1 MDLTWQATWGGG
13 RFAEPR
19 DVAVGGDAIYV
30 ADTGRRQVQVLGR
43 DGTLRKTLTGGQEP
57 FEEPLA
63 LGVDSGQ
70 RLLVLDSVQGWIY
83 RFDADGNA
91 VDRIAG
97 PTSQTFHA
105 RGMTVL
111 PDDTVIVADTGG
123 ARLVFFGPEGTI
135 TGRIGSPGNAP
146 GQLRE
151 PTDVAADAAGTY
163 YVLEAYNHR
172 LQRLDRQGNSLGVW
186 PIPASVAMDG
196 PHAAWAADGS
206 LLVTDPEE
214 GAILRYAPDGRLLNR
229 WTQAGEAALRRPVGI
244 TVDAATST
252 LYVTD
257 IGTRQV
263 VVYAIK

>member
-1 MDLTWQATWGGG
+1 MDLAWQATWGDG
-13 RFAEPR
+13 RFEEPR
-19 DVAVGGDAIYV
+19 DVAVSGDSVFV

-43 DGTLRKTLTGGQEP
+43 DGTVRQTLTGGQEP

-63 LGVDSGQ
+63 LGVDSKQ

-91 VDRIAG
+91 LDRIAG

-123 ARLVFFGPEGTI
+123 ARLVFFRPDGTI
-135 TGRIGSPGNAP
+135 TGQMGSLGNAP

-151 PTDVAADAAGTY
+151 PTDVPVDAAGTY

-186 PIPASVAMDG
+186 PIPTSVAMDG

-229 WTQAGEAALRRPVGI
+229 WTQAGEATLRRPVGI
-244 TVDAATST
+244 YVDIATAT

-263 VVYAIK
+263 VV